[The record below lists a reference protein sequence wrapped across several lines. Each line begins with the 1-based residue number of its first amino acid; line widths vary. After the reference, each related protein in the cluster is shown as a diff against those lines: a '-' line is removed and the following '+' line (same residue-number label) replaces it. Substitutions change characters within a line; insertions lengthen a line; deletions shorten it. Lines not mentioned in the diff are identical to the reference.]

1 MTCSCLPRISSK
13 YDILQDSAADHDHHH
28 HHPKF
33 EQRGPDDGD
42 VAATFVFEEEKEEA
56 HEHSSLPTEAESE
69 KKSKA
74 NGEEE
79 HGQKV
84 ADENSSVSTP
94 PTTRSRRPTGMP
106 YVLADQA
113 IR

>member
-1 MTCSCLPRISSK
+1 MTCSCLPPISSK

-33 EQRGPDDGD
+33 EERGPDDGD
-42 VAATFVFEEEKEEA
+42 VAATFVFEEEEEEA
-56 HEHSSLPTEAESE
+56 GERSSLSTEAESE
-69 KKSKA
+69 NESKT

-79 HGQKV
+79 YGEKV
-84 ADENSSVSTP
+84 ASTP